1 MKNPVLFYGAIGVA
15 IIALALGIY
24 YAIPGIYHPFTFSP
38 AMEGHPTHAAAFF
51 ILAVL
56 CVIVA
61 LVNRP
66 RPAAK

>member
-1 MKNPVLFYGAIGVA
+1 MKNPLLFFGGIGVA
-15 IIALALGIY
+15 IIAIALGIY

-66 RPAAK
+66 RSTVR